1 MHSNKSQNERM
12 LRGCVM
18 SCGAGLVVLLGMLA
32 RSASPHLQHINGLG
46 PSRRQGSKGGC
57 VRCLVSLKA
66 VGGLEPSAELSA
78 VLIRSIASAVAA
90 DEADVRILMAQ
101 SRSAFIVDVSLEIQA
116 RANSHTDS
124 LARTVRQKLGGS
136 ELTGA
141 LSAEGLA
148 LTAAFRADPQPF
160 SAAGLPQ
167 LFAASDQADPG
178 LVAGILVPLLVLLP
192 ALVFCIFH
200 YQLIERFVSRPALEF
215 FLLLHSMLVSTNIW
229 IESFWCSCASCVV
242 VYNINVLK
250 FNALH
255 PHLKIPCFSCRTYG
269 TRTSTNI
276 TRWTKAFLAPLVKIL
291 TR

>member
-1 MHSNKSQNERM
+1 MEERGSFDGHQNRDPSRHPKCGENVRCRRQLATCCMHSKKSQNARI
-12 LRGCVM
+12 LRGCVI
-18 SCGAGLVVLLGMLA
+18 SCGAGLVVLLGVLA

-46 PSRRQGSKGGC
+46 PSRRQGSRGGL

-66 VGGLEPSAELSA
+66 VGGLEPSAELGA
-78 VLIRSIASAVAA
+78 VLIRSIASALAA
-90 DEADVRILMAQ
+90 DEADVRILTAQ

-116 RANSHTDS
+116 PANSRPAS

-167 LFAASDQADPG
+167 LFAASDQAEPG

-192 ALVFCIFH
+192 ALVFCILH
-200 YQLIERFVSRPALEF
+200 YQLIERFVSRPALELF
-215 FLLLHSMLVSTNIW
+215 CFCTACLCRPTLGSNL
-229 IESFWCSCASCVV
+229 FGAG
-242 VYNINVLK
+242 
-250 FNALH
+250 AH
-255 PHLKIPCFSCRTYG
+255 PVWLCI
-269 TRTSTNI
+269 I
-276 TRWTKAFLAPLVKIL
+276 
-291 TR
+291 